1 MNKCANCSNDA
12 AYIYQPSEST
22 SIPYCV
28 RCLPSFLIPVMKAGH
43 LTVAASKA
51 KSVKEAMDLLPKASE
66 ATPEPEPSVEKAP
79 AKKAVK
85 KASAVEPD
93 AK

>member
-1 MNKCANCSNDA
+1 MNKCANCPNDA
-12 AYIYQPSEST
+12 AYLYEPSESLT
-22 SIPYCV
+22 IPYCV
-28 RCLPSFLIPVMKAGH
+28 RCLPSFLVPVMKAGH
-43 LTVAASKA
+43 LKVAASKDKA
-51 KSVKEAMDLLPKASE
+51 VKEAIDLLPQASE
-66 ATPEPEPSVEKAP
+66 ATPEPEPEVEKAP

>member
-1 MNKCANCSNDA
+1 MNKCANCDNDA
-12 AYIYQPSEST
+12 AYLYEPSESLT
-22 SIPYCV
+22 IPYCV
-28 RCLPSFLIPVMKAGH
+28 RCLPSFLVPVMKAGH
-43 LTVAASKA
+43 LKVAASKEKA
-51 KSVKEAMDLLPKASE
+51 VKEAMDSLPQASE
-66 ATPEPEPSVEKAP
+66 ATPEPEPETEKAP